1 MTVFQEIRSISKDL
15 STPELLRV
23 LIEEKF
29 PGKTVVTASLRAR
42 SIVVLKMIADI
53 DPATPIVFC
62 RPGNLFPESHEFRER
77 IVAQLGLSK
86 ISETRGGEASVRP
99 GDDDHYENMWAEYLS
114 GHGRVHEI
122 VHLNDTL
129 APFECWISGVYHFS
143 RQAQARHRVDVE
155 GRLIRIDPL
164 IRWSQDD
171 VRRFMR
177 DHALPFHPRAAGR
190 RAAKTPQ
197 DGSCPPTYH
206 F

>member
-1 MTVFQEIRSISKDL
+1 VSVFQEISSLSKDL

-23 LIEEKF
+23 LIKEKF
-29 PGKTVVTASLRAR
+29 PGKVVVTASLRAR
-42 SIVVLKMIADI
+42 SIVVLKMVADI
-53 DPATPIVFC
+53 DPATPVVFC
-62 RPGNLFPESHEFRER
+62 HPGNLFPESRDYRKR
-77 IVAQLGLSK
+77 IVERLALADVRD
-86 ISETRGGEASVRP
+86 TRGGEATVRP

-129 APFECWISGVYHFS
+129 APFDCWISAVYHFS
-143 RQAQARHRVDVE
+143 RPPQVHHRVDVE

-177 DHALPFHPRAAGR
+177 ENGLPFHPRAAGR
-190 RAAKTPQ
+190 KPTPPPQ
-197 DGSCPPTYH
+197 EAPCAPTYH

>member
-1 MTVFQEIRSISKDL
+1 M
-15 STPELLRV
+15 
-23 LIEEKF
+23 
-29 PGKTVVTASLRAR
+29 
-42 SIVVLKMIADI
+42 
-53 DPATPIVFC
+53 
-62 RPGNLFPESHEFRER
+62 
-77 IVAQLGLSK
+77 
-86 ISETRGGEASVRP
+86 RP

-129 APFECWISGVYHFS
+129 APFKCWISGVYHFS

-155 GRLIRIDPL
+155 GRLIRVDPL

-177 DHALPFHPRAAGR
+177 DNALPYHPRAAGR
-190 RAAKTPQ
+190 RAATTPQ
-197 DGSCPPTYH
+197 DASCPPTYH